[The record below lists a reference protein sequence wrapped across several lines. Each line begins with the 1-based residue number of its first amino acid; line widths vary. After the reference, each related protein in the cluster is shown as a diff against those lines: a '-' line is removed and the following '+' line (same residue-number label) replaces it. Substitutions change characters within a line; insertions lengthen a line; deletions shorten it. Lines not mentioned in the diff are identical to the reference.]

1 VLAIDTAF
9 DICSVALVTPD
20 FSDIRGSHKARKHAD
35 DVLPMIDNLFST
47 HQMRLAS
54 LDVLAMVSGPG
65 SFTGLRIGTAVV
77 QGLAF
82 GADLPVAAV
91 SSLAMIARSAR
102 HNCKS
107 HALFLVC
114 LHARE
119 NQFYFAAYH
128 DSLAEAPRAL
138 IFDTI
143 FTPQQIEQSV
153 SSLFSASKLD
163 MGCPCIMAG
172 IGWHNDLLAHIV
184 TNSGCQT
191 IAVAV
196 DALVLAELA
205 AQDYKEGKVL
215 DASDATPA
223 YLNND
228 LEYRTA

>member
-9 DICSVALVTPD
+9 DICSVALVTPS
-20 FSDIRGSHKARKHAD
+20 FSDIRNSEKPRKHAD
-35 DVLPMIDNLFST
+35 DVLPMIDEMFST
-47 HQMRLAS
+47 HHMKLTA

-77 QGLAF
+77 HGLAF
-82 GADLPVAAV
+82 GADLPVVAV

-102 HNCKS
+102 HSCQS
-107 HALFLVC
+107 HALLLVC

-128 DSLAEAPRAL
+128 DSLTEAPQAL
-138 IFDTI
+138 MSDTI
-143 FTPQQIEQSV
+143 LTPQQIEQNV
-153 SSLFSASKLD
+153 NSLLSASKLEID
-163 MGCPCIMAG
+163 CQCIMAG
-172 IGWHNDLLAHIV
+172 AGWHHELLAHIV
-184 TNSGCQT
+184 AKPGCRSVA
-191 IAVAV
+191 AVV

-205 AQDYKEGKVL
+205 IQDYEAGRVL

-228 LEYRTA
+228 LEYRTV